1 MDVLSSK
8 IVMILSALLCV
19 FVIFFL
25 VAAFYPV
32 EVTQI
37 SDNFVFVKN
46 YPSNSIEF
54 LPRDWEEYHVQN
66 GDTWWDLAEEVKAEL
81 PDKYDYDTRNLVTE
95 LLEYNGTK
103 SSILRAGEV
112 ILLPKH

>member
-1 MDVLSSK
+1 MYFSNKFVA
-8 IVMILSALLCV
+8 VLSALLFV
-19 FVIFFL
+19 FVIFFI

-32 EVTQI
+32 EVIQI

-46 YPSNSIEF
+46 YPCNSIEF
-54 LPRDWEEYHVQN
+54 LPHDWEEYHVQN

-81 PDKYDYDTRNLVTE
+81 PDKYDYDIRNLIAE
-95 LLEYNGTK
+95 LLKYNSTK
-103 SSILRAGEV
+103 SSVLHAGEV